1 MMSVLSKWKIALYLL
16 AIFSAGA
23 VSGWVVAA
31 KTAKQKMLASP
42 RPDEISNSFRE
53 RVHSKIDL
61 APDQAKRVDAVIDRS
76 SKEIQAIHGEC
87 RMRWM
92 QSLKDRNV
100 QITGLLNPEQQKQFQ
115 QMEKDRQKQWEQ
127 MEKQRPD
134 WGRHGGKGP
143 PRDWGRRSPRD
154 RSRTNSVSKQ
164 GAVGFTN
171 DLPEK

>member
-1 MMSVLSKWKIALYLL
+1 MMSHLSKWKIALYLL

-31 KTAKQKMLASP
+31 KTAKQKMLATP

-61 APDQAKRVDAVIDRS
+61 APDQAKRIDAVIDRN

-92 QSLKDRNV
+92 QKLKERNA
-100 QITGLLNPEQQKQFQ
+100 QITLSLIHISEP
-115 QMEKDRQKQWEQ
+115 
-127 MEKQRPD
+127 
-134 WGRHGGKGP
+134 
-143 PRDWGRRSPRD
+143 
-154 RSRTNSVSKQ
+154 T
-164 GAVGFTN
+164 
-171 DLPEK
+171 